1 MACKV
6 RLYFYDS
13 NSRKNIFDEGC
24 HLQINGVN
32 AEGETEQTNTELVFS
47 HLDSFPGGDGY
58 EFEKWSFSQTGVSF
72 TPTNTETL
80 TQNVAE
86 VPYLEVRCC
95 LKPKNS
101 TITYNLNN
109 GQANQKQTVLFN
121 DPLVKLID
129 APSKSKSVFAGWK
142 VTESVP
148 GAASIT
154 GEYAEGTA
162 YSKYDKFWKNDYSGT
177 KIYYQVTGDVAA
189 EDNDGWDAME
199 NRVFRLGANGEVL
212 YAALSS
218 YTPRALAITMTAEW
232 KSMTDDSGTLYPAG
246 EIIYEDEDG
255 NVIGREQVDG
265 GVAVKVNDGKDFK
278 GIAFDEW
285 TDESGKKVKKGSTI
299 KTPTSGGGG
308 GGGWSMRFHVS
319 MAVNKEFWV
328 RYDARGGK
336 VQPEPQGPFKAV
348 KDGENPPTT
357 TVAALPKKKGTK
369 PDEEIVAKCWL
380 SGGSAYMSGDV
391 VVVDRDITFV
401 ADYSNHEKVTVTFT
415 STGGGDVQAV
425 IDPADKQKEFN
436 LGDTY
441 TFPVVKDTS
450 GNPLT
455 VLKWTTG
462 KDNKQVGGPDGA
474 GAEKVRNPNGH
485 TVTAHLIP
493 MKPITLMPNGSGASI
508 TMDTGGTY
516 TTAHKVRVNI
526 NSDKSGTGEI
536 PGATASRGTD
546 YNDKDYKCD
555 ANKKVIWYLSSSPT
569 AKDVYN
575 PADKK
580 NANTNPVTAYVK
592 WAQIVEFNPNKG
604 DPYTKTAD
612 DHGYFAGEKY
622 GHLPDDKVMT
632 RENYHFIGWFT
643 SASGGEL
650 VHKDS
655 IVTNSARRT
664 LYAHWERSVQVVWF
678 DAGEGKCEY
687 EPPNNKRTYGMGDG
701 KKYGVL
707 PKATRET
714 SSQGAVYEFE
724 GWHDHSYGDQRK
736 VDENSEVTDS
746 AERTLTAHYTLKTN
760 KLVQFNTGDKGYF
773 SGGYDGMHW
782 HESVYFKVGVPYKE
796 GKINDDG
803 TVMEDYTFPQATGLD
818 VWKFVGWYT
827 DPVSG
832 MKVEETEV
840 PDDSSTLQLYAHYE
854 DTRVECT
861 VTYDSNGGILY
872 TQDKI
877 VMSGNPAGA
886 LPLLKNPN
894 PKLTHVGWHQQTAVF
909 AVSKRDGGD
918 VTGPLVTATTIIN
931 GDMTIKAA
939 WAEKIF
945 LYYAV
950 SPQGN

>member
-1 MACKV
+1 MSCKV

-13 NSRKNIFDEGC
+13 NSGKDVFDEEC
-24 HLQINGVN
+24 KLKVN
-32 AEGETEQTNTELVFS
+32 NTDVYIGTFETEEAELMFS
-47 HLDSFPGGDGY
+47 LSTAIPGNGGY
-58 EFEKWSFSQTGVSF
+58 EFDKWSFSQTGVSF
-72 TPTNTETL
+72 TPTNTENL

-109 GQANQKQTVLFN
+109 GQANQEQTVLFN

-142 VTESVP
+142 VTESVQ

-154 GEYAEGTA
+154 GEYAENTA

-199 NRVFRLGANGEVL
+199 NRVFRLGANGDML

-232 KSMTDDSGTLYPAG
+232 KSMTHDSGTLYPAG

-285 TDESGKKVKKGSTI
+285 TDKSGKKVKKGSTI
-299 KTPTSGGGG
+299 KTPTGGGGG

-319 MAVNKEFWV
+319 MAVKKEFWV
-328 RYDARGGK
+328 RYDAGGGK
-336 VQPEPQGPFKAV
+336 VQPEPQGPFKAA
-348 KDGENPPTT
+348 KDGEQPPTV
-357 TVAALPKKKGTK
+357 TVAALPSKKDIHGEYTNQ
-369 PDEEIVAKCWL
+369 ATCWL
-380 SGGSAYMSGDV
+380 SGGSSYMPKEE

-401 ADYSNHEKVTVTFT
+401 ADYRKPEKVKVTFT
-415 STGGGDVQAV
+415 ATGAGDIQWVAEPKS
-425 IDPADKQKEFN
+425 IECELNKPYGSFA
-436 LGDTY
+436 TI
-441 TFPVVKDTS
+441 KDTS
-450 GNPLT
+450 GNPLALDGT
-455 VLKWTTG
+455 KPWTTG
-462 KDNKQVGGPDGA
+462 KDGKEVKATDDVKNPHDHTITAHIIPTKPVLLMANGDGA
-474 GAEKVRNPNGH
+474 KIKVDEKE
-485 TVTAHLIP
+485 
-493 MKPITLMPNGSGASI
+493 
-508 TMDTGGTY
+508 Y
-516 TTAHKVRVNI
+516 TSRKVRVEI
-526 NSDKSGTGEI
+526 LPDKSGTTPLPPVKATR
-536 PGATASRGTD
+536 PGYENALD
-546 YNDKDYKCD
+546 HKND
-555 ANKKVIWYLSSSPT
+555 WYLQSSMT
-569 AKDVYN
+569 AKDTYD
-575 PADKK
+575 PSSPK
-580 NANTNPVTAYVK
+580 NANLNPVTVYVRWGQLVTFDANAK
-592 WAQIVEFNPNKG
+592 DG
-604 DPYTKTAD
+604 HYTPQGNEG
-612 DHGYFAGEKY
+612 HGFFAGEAY
-622 GHLPDDKVMT
+622 GDNFPDKSRAT
-632 RENYHFIGWFT
+632 RTNYTCLGWFT
-643 SASGGEL
+643 KAKDGEE
-650 VHKDS
+650 VSKNS
-655 IVTNSARRT
+655 IVTNSRTRT
-664 LYAHWERSVQVVWF
+664 LYAHWARSSQVVDF
-678 DAGEGKCEY
+678 DPADGEIVKGNSQK
-687 EPPNNKRTYGMGDG
+687 TYDLEGGMYKEFPTAE
-701 KKYGVL
+701 KKSD
-707 PKATRET
+707 KSDET
-714 SSQGAVYEFE
+714 YEFE
-724 GWHDHSYGDQRK
+724 GWFDHSQGSQPK
-736 VDENSEVTDS
+736 VEENTPVEGGGH
-746 AERTLTAHYTLKTN
+746 RTLTAHYKKQN
-760 KLVQFNTGDKGYF
+760 AKLVQFKTGDKGYF
-773 SGGYDGMHW
+773 SGGGYDGMHW
-782 HESVYFKVGVPYKE
+782 SESVRFKVGVPYK
-796 GKINDDG
+796 DG
-803 TVMEDYTFPQATGLD
+803 MIDADGNVMKDYSFPVPTGHD
-818 VWKFVGWYT
+818 VWEFKKWLDSEGN
-827 DPVSG
+827 
-832 MKVEETEV
+832 EV
-840 PDDSSTLQLYAHYE
+840 TNSMTPENSLPLELFAHYE

-894 PKLTHVGWHQQTAVF
+894 PKLTHVGWHQQTAAF